1 MIKTF
6 EQFVSEVY
14 GKPIN
19 ESFQSGKLREI
30 IKQHGKPK
38 YSWDNKMLYDLQD
51 NEIVDVV
58 SNRDEY
64 WKKYGDRKNGEQ
76 ETFILELKDG
86 ACVVISNLNI
96 FKAFND
102 KFGEKAR
109 KEIDILFKKKHSERH
124 VGNLGN
130 TGDEIHKQ
138 HLQKVDEIERRR
150 LVEKLQ
156 PHIQE
161 IVDKVKLELED
172 IDVDDLDSESGVGE
186 INEIE
191 FSLIGETCLMDIY
204 YNFNWSD
211 SIRSYGVEYRDLTV
225 SLERFEIYFDD
236 LDIYV
241 TNEDLGITYE
251 TYKNLFTD
259 IEYKDEECGIYD
271 YYEAYGVDPSD
282 FI

>member
-1 MIKTF
+1 MIKKF

-14 GKPIN
+14 GKPVN
-19 ESFQSGKLREI
+19 ESFQSSKLRDI

-38 YSWDNKMLYDLQD
+38 YSWDNEILYDLKD
-51 NEIVDVV
+51 NEIIDVV

-64 WKKYGDRKNGEQ
+64 WEKYDSKKNGEQ
-76 ETFILELKDG
+76 ETFMIELKDG
-86 ACVVISNLNI
+86 SFIVIGNLNI
-96 FKAFND
+96 FKRFDDMFGD
-102 KFGEKAR
+102 KAK
-109 KEIDILFKKKHSERH
+109 KEMRELFKKKHVERH
-124 VGNLGN
+124 FGNLGN

-211 SIRSYGVEYRDLTV
+211 STHSYGVEYRDLTV
-225 SLERFEIYFDD
+225 SLERFEIYFED

>member
-1 MIKTF
+1 MIKKF

-19 ESFQSGKLREI
+19 ESFQSSKLREI
-30 IKQHGKPK
+30 IKLHGKPK
-38 YSWDNKMLYDLQD
+38 YFWDNKMLYDLQD

-58 SNRDEY
+58 DNRDEY

-76 ETFILELKDG
+76 ETFLLELKDG

-109 KEIDILFKKKHSERH
+109 KEIDILFKKKHAERH

-211 SIRSYGVEYRDLTV
+211 SIHSYGVEYRDLTV
-225 SLERFEIYFDD
+225 SLERFEIYFED

-271 YYEAYGVDPSD
+271 YYEAYGVDQSD

>member
-6 EQFVSEVY
+6 EQFVSTEY
-14 GKPIN
+14 GKPVN
-19 ESFQSGKLREI
+19 EAFQSSKLREI

-76 ETFILELKDG
+76 ETFLLELKDG

-102 KFGEKAR
+102 KFGDKAR
-109 KEIDILFKKKHSERH
+109 KEIDILFKKKHAERH
-124 VGNLGN
+124 VGNLGD

-161 IVDKVKLELED
+161 IVDKVKLELEG

-211 SIRSYGVEYRDLTV
+211 SIHSYGVEYRDLTV
-225 SLERFEIYFDD
+225 SLEKFEIYFDD

-251 TYKNLFTD
+251 SYKNLFTD

>member
-6 EQFVSEVY
+6 EQFVSTEY
-14 GKPIN
+14 GKPVN
-19 ESFQSGKLREI
+19 EAFQSSKLREI

-76 ETFILELKDG
+76 ETFLLELKDG

-102 KFGEKAR
+102 KFGDKAR
-109 KEIDILFKKKHSERH
+109 KEIDILFKKKHAERH
-124 VGNLGN
+124 VGNLGD

-211 SIRSYGVEYRDLTV
+211 SIHSYGVEYRDLTV
-225 SLERFEIYFDD
+225 SLEKFEIYFDD

-251 TYKNLFTD
+251 SYKNLFTD

>member
-1 MIKTF
+1 MIKKF

-19 ESFQSGKLREI
+19 ESFQSSKLREI
-30 IKQHGKPK
+30 IKLHGKPK

-51 NEIVDVV
+51 NETVDVV
-58 SNRDEY
+58 DNRDEY

-76 ETFILELKDG
+76 ETFLLELKDG

-109 KEIDILFKKKHSERH
+109 KEIDILFKKKHAERH

-211 SIRSYGVEYRDLTV
+211 SIHSYGVEYRNLTV
-225 SLERFEIYFDD
+225 SLERFEIYFED

-259 IEYKDEECGIYD
+259 IEYKNEECGIYD

>member
-6 EQFVSEVY
+6 EQFVNEMYS
-14 GKPIN
+14 PIN
-19 ESFQSGKLREI
+19 EAFQSGKLREI

-38 YSWDNKMLYDLQD
+38 YSLDNKMLYDLQD

-130 TGDEIHKQ
+130 TGDEIHKH

>member
-6 EQFVSEVY
+6 EQFVNEMYS
-14 GKPIN
+14 PIN
-19 ESFQSGKLREI
+19 EAFQSSKLREI

-76 ETFILELKDG
+76 ETFLLELKDG

-109 KEIDILFKKKHSERH
+109 KEIDILFKKKHAERH

-211 SIRSYGVEYRDLTV
+211 SIHSYGVEYRDLTV
-225 SLERFEIYFDD
+225 SLERFEIYFED

-271 YYEAYGVDPSD
+271 YYEAYGVDQSD